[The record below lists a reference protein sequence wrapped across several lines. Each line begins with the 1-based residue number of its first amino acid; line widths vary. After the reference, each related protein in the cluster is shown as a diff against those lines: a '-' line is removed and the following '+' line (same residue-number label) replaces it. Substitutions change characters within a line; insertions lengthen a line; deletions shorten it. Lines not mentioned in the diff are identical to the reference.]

1 MSLLQLMTRINYSI
15 SALFY
20 IYIYIYICVLFT
32 LPGLGVV
39 VVCVCVCGGGGGGG
53 VSEARGSTKRVLKT
67 ERVMFRYP
75 IYLTFPKI
83 YLRKCL

>member
-1 MSLLQLMTRINYSI
+1 MCSVYPTRTGGGGS
-15 SALFY
+15 S
-20 IYIYIYICVLFT
+20 
-32 LPGLGVV
+32 
-39 VVCVCVCGGGGGGG
+39 VCVGGGGG

>member
-1 MSLLQLMTRINYSI
+1 MCSVYPTRTGGGS
-15 SALFY
+15 S
-20 IYIYIYICVLFT
+20 
-32 LPGLGVV
+32 
-39 VVCVCVCGGGGGGG
+39 VCVWGGGGGG

>member
-20 IYIYIYICVLFT
+20 IYIYICVLFT

-39 VVCVCVCGGGGGGG
+39 VVCVCGGGG
-53 VSEARGSTKRVLKT
+53 VSEALGSTKRVLKT

-83 YLRKCL
+83 YIRKCL